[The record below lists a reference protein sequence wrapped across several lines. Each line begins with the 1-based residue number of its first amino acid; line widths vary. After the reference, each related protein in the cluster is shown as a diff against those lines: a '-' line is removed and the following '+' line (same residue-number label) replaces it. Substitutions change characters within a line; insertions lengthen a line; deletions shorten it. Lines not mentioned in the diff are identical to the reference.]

1 MKYEWDP
8 KKAAANLAKL
18 RETVRMIGLGKANK
32 REMRRYEKKK
42 A

>member
-1 MKYEWDP
+1 MGSQEGG
-8 KKAAANLAKL
+8 ANLAKL